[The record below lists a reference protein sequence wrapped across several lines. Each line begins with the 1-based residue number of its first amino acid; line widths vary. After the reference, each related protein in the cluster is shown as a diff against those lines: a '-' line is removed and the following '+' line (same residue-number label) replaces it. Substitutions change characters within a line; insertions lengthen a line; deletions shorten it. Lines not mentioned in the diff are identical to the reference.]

1 MAARLFHIF
10 RNNPFGR
17 ETLLQSIYF
26 CKKVGVSLVIYI
38 PRHKKFLMHFKND
51 VVRINLDDSY
61 LTSPAMAL
69 TRATELAEET
79 EIRARFLDPNYY
91 AKSMPP
97 DIKANFDFMSCPRS
111 ISDLS
116 SKIGLGYLG
125 PRVRGI
131 IESAQFPVIITSPAY
146 KKWQSI
152 AVFFGGSANAVNA
165 LKLGFRIK
173 RVSGMRLDVFTQ
185 IEDVSRESYEQI
197 ITDNN
202 LNKEMSRCV
211 KKWHV
216 FEKGKF
222 EENLYKVPH
231 DALVILGAYR
241 HSLIKTIVFTS
252 KMEKIQSILPNNLLI
267 AGPNYTEPNT
277 SLPT

>member
-1 MAARLFHIF
+1 MTARLFHIF

-61 LTSPAMAL
+61 LTSPNTAL
-69 TRATELAEET
+69 ARATELAEKMV
-79 EIRARFLDPNYY
+79 IRARFHDPNHYV
-91 AKSMPP
+91 KSILP
-97 DIKANFDFMSCPRS
+97 DIKANYNFMSCPRS

-131 IESAQFPVIITSPAY
+131 IESARFPVIITCPAY

-165 LKLGFRIK
+165 LKLGFRISGA
-173 RVSGMRLDVFTQ
+173 SGMRLDVFTQ
-185 IEDVSRESYEQI
+185 IEDVSRKSYEQI

-202 LNKEMSRCV
+202 LKKEMSRCV

-216 FEKGKF
+216 FEKGNF

-231 DALVILGAYR
+231 NALVILGAYR
-241 HSLIKTIVFTS
+241 HSRITQNPTLHYPHNFPLCVRRNSAIAH
-252 KMEKIQSILPNNLLI
+252 LPFI
-267 AGPNYTEPNT
+267 YFF
-277 SLPT
+277 